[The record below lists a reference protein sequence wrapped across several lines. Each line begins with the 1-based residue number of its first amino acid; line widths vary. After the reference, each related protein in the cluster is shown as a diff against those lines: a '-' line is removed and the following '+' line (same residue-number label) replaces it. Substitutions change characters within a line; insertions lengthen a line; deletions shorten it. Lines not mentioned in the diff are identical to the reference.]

1 MLPDN
6 IPFPWCQLILPARIF
21 QRNIR
26 MVKAVQ
32 LFVGILVMPVIEE
45 VVVEQ
50 RAPNQVPFVTVDTKF
65 FKKFF
70 QL

>member
-6 IPFPWCQLILPARIF
+6 IPFPRRQLILPTRIF
-21 QRNIR
+21 QRNMR

-45 VVVEQ
+45 LVVEQ
-50 RAPNQVPFVTVDTKF
+50 RAPDQVPFVTVDAKF

>member
-6 IPFPWCQLILPARIF
+6 IPFPRCQLILPARIF

-50 RAPNQVPFVTVDTKF
+50 CAPDQIPFVSVDAKF

>member
-6 IPFPWCQLILPARIF
+6 IPFPRCQLILPARIF

-45 VVVEQ
+45 LVVGQ
-50 RAPNQVPFVTVDTKF
+50 CAPDQIPFVTVDAKF

>member
-6 IPFPWCQLILPARIF
+6 IPFPRCQLILPARIF
-21 QRNIR
+21 QRNMR

-50 RAPNQVPFVTVDTKF
+50 CAPDQIPFVTVDAKF

>member
-1 MLPDN
+1 MLLDN
-6 IPFPWCQLILPARIF
+6 IPFPRRQLILPARIF
-21 QRNIR
+21 QRNMR

-50 RAPNQVPFVTVDTKF
+50 CAPDQIPFVTVDAKF
-65 FKKFF
+65 FEKFF